1 MQSPDSLRKQT
12 WFWLGVLAVIGIT
25 LIARWALQ
33 EERRSFVALQQ
44 TYERIT
50 CADELL
56 SSSTDDE
63 VTAFGYLAGGRGY
76 LRPEYGSEKVLH
88 EHENVSRLCSFAR
101 NDPKQRDHFE
111 RLGLLIQDQAKSL
124 SEAVRARDSAG
135 FDPIR
140 AGILAEHG
148 KRVMDE
154 IRQVVGEI
162 SNEERATLPGLLQKR
177 LSRLRAG
184 YAAIFVS
191 ASLALGCLLIAQT
204 NLRKTIS
211 RRKAFLAQPVAR
223 PMGVVPE

>member
-33 EERRSFVALQQ
+33 EERRPFVALQQ

-63 VTAFGYLAGGRGY
+63 VSAFGYLLTCGRGY

-88 EHENVSRLCSFAR
+88 ENVSGLCSFAR

-148 KRVMDE
+148 TRVMDE

-191 ASLALGCLLIAQT
+191 ASLALGCLLIAQA